1 MMKEEGKTDIKVTRK
16 DMEEFRKT
24 HNDTITLSLQEWVY
38 VQAALEYCSTI
49 ITNEF
54 HDELKNIYKKI
65 EESNSDAVIKGIM
78 KAVFSK

>member
-1 MMKEEGKTDIKVTRK
+1 MGVGVMMKEEGKTDIKVTRK

-54 HDELKNIYKKI
+54 HDELKNIYLLCRRRQ
-65 EESNSDAVIKGIM
+65 
-78 KAVFSK
+78 FQLRRR